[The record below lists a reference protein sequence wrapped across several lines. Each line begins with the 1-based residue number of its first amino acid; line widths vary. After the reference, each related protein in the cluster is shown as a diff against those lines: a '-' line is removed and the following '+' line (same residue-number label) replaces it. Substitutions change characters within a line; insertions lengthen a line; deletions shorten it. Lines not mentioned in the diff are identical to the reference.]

1 MTDVHARRAGEE
13 QLEALLRGL
22 LDRGAGPGAGAPP
35 DRECPPE
42 IVELRDTA
50 RLLRAASQWAPL
62 PAGRTAVR
70 RALLTAARYGP
81 AQPEPARD
89 AWRRTR
95 RWLGAAGAAA
105 AIVVAFDLGAGPLA
119 GLGSPAGPLYALRL
133 GLDAAGVTL
142 VPSPTAK
149 AELLV
154 RAARAR
160 VLEIDRMVSEGDLR
174 GMQRAAAALDDEAA
188 WLHAIAAALSPAD
201 RRRLAGAL
209 ER

>member
-1 MTDVHARRAGEE
+1 VTDVHAQPAGEE

-22 LDRGAGPGAGAPP
+22 LDKEVGPGAGAPP
-35 DRECPPE
+35 DREFRPE

-50 RLLRAASQWAPL
+50 RLLRAASQWVPL

-70 RALLTAARYGP
+70 RALLTAVR
-81 AQPEPARD
+81 QEPARD

-95 RWLGAAGAAA
+95 RWLGAVGAAA
-105 AIVVAFDLGAGPLA
+105 AIVAAFDLGVGPLA

-133 GLDAAGVTL
+133 GIDAAGVTL
-142 VPSPTAK
+142 APGPSAK

-154 RAARAR
+154 RAAHAR
-160 VLEIDRMVSEGDLR
+160 ILEIDRMVSEGDLR
-174 GMQRAAAALDDEAA
+174 GMRRAAAALDDEAA

-201 RRRLAGAL
+201 RRRLERAL
-209 ER
+209 GR